1 MDHIESTPKPT
12 NDHERT
18 IAVAIESLAPNS
30 PYESIVAE
38 VVESVPFDMS
48 IADTQFLF
56 SYAHWRLAEP
66 VPKVVQNWARLR
78 WVFPKPSESVR

>member
-1 MDHIESTPKPT
+1 MKNAECTPKPT
-12 NDHERT
+12 NAHERT

-48 IADTQFLF
+48 SADTQFLF
-56 SYAHWRLAEP
+56 SYAQWRLSEP
-66 VPKVVQNWARLR
+66 VPKGVQNWARLR
-78 WVFPKPSESVR
+78 WVFPRTSQSIR